1 MPKVM
6 QSRIQNKHDLEV
18 NWLKATF
25 VPLKGELI
33 IYDAEKDTDELPEGR
48 TTRYS
53 YSRFK
58 IGDGFRTINEL
69 PFTLDNYAT
78 VDSIPNTD
86 NFASKAELK
95 TLQNSLDNLIGCG
108 TADPTSSTTS
118 KFYFKYSAN

>member
-6 QSRIQNKHDLEV
+6 QSRIQHKHDLEV

-33 IYDAEKDTDELPEGR
+33 IYDAENDTDAIPEGR

-58 IGDGFRTINEL
+58 IGDGVKTVNEL
-69 PFTLDNYAT
+69 QFTLDNYAT
-78 VDSIPNTD
+78 IDSIPNTD
-86 NFASKAELK
+86 NFASKTELE

-108 TADPTSSTTS
+108 TTDPAVTTTS